1 MTLLDWAIK
10 HKIPADAL
18 RDLCNSCLHVTT
30 DPHDETPEGSVQR
43 EIRLEGARAGKYLF
57 RNNRG
62 AGRFAL
68 KNELGQLYEG
78 PHVRWGLA
86 NDSKALGD
94 AVKSADLVGFE
105 RVNITQEMVGTHIAR
120 FLSVEVK
127 RPDWKYSGTLQEIAQ
142 VKWATLVNWEGGRAL
157 ITNKTG
163 VL

>member
-10 HKIPADAL
+10 YRIPADAL
-18 RDLCNSCLHVTT
+18 KALCDSCLHVSAEPNDATA
-30 DPHDETPEGSVQR
+30 EGAIQR
-43 EIRLEGARAGKYLF
+43 ELRLEGARAGKYLF

-127 RPDWKYSGTLQEIAQ
+127 RADWKYSGTLQEIAQ